1 MAQARGEQVRL
12 DSPVSVGYGKEIALD
27 HLRVSLTPPRG
38 QVGSVEASGKVSPA
52 LDLHV
57 AINRLSPDL
66 LAPFVPTLHAQGQLS
81 AEARLTG
88 TPASPTGKV
97 SLRGTDLKYHTDY
110 TSSLAPA
117 SIEATA
123 NLNAGMARVDAQ
135 IEAGPQINLGLHGT
149 APVNKAGQ
157 ITLQADGRVD
167 LAVANAYLGAQGM
180 QAGGNLQVALGVRG
194 TPAQPRLNGT
204 LSLSNGLF
212 HDFGEGIQLSG
223 MQGTVNAVGDR
234 LVIAALTAQAGKG
247 SLAVSGSYGVLQ
259 PGQPIDLHV
268 HADNARPL
276 ASDLITATLN
286 GDLDVKGQLSSR
298 IDATGNLTLKRVD
311 INIPDSCPVRSL
323 IWMSYAPRTKR
334 IRTRPPKPRRW
345 WSGWGWM

>member
-1 MAQARGEQVRL
+1 M
-12 DSPVSVGYGKEIALD
+12 
-27 HLRVSLTPPRG
+27 
-38 QVGSVEASGKVSPA
+38 
-52 LDLHV
+52 
-57 AINRLSPDL
+57 
-66 LAPFVPTLHAQGQLS
+66 
-81 AEARLTG
+81 
-88 TPASPTGKV
+88 
-97 SLRGTDLKYHTDY
+97 
-110 TSSLAPA
+110 
-117 SIEATA
+117 
-123 NLNAGMARVDAQ
+123 
-135 IEAGPQINLGLHGT
+135 
-149 APVNKAGQ
+149 
-157 ITLQADGRVD
+157 
-167 LAVANAYLGAQGM
+167 
-180 QAGGNLQVALGVRG
+180 RG

-334 IRTRPPKPRRW
+334 IRTRPQSRAAGGRAGAGCDLAGAVLCARAWPEYGNAWPCPRRRHRNRTGDDGAF
-345 WSGWGWM
+345 SLVKGGFSLGGISLDFSKGQVGFNGMG

>member
-1 MAQARGEQVRL
+1 M
-12 DSPVSVGYGKEIALD
+12 
-27 HLRVSLTPPRG
+27 
-38 QVGSVEASGKVSPA
+38 EASGKVSPA

-180 QAGGNLQVALGVRG
+180 QAG
-194 TPAQPRLNGT
+194 
-204 LSLSNGLF
+204 
-212 HDFGEGIQLSG
+212 
-223 MQGTVNAVGDR
+223 
-234 LVIAALTAQAGKG
+234 
-247 SLAVSGSYGVLQ
+247 
-259 PGQPIDLHV
+259 
-268 HADNARPL
+268 
-276 ASDLITATLN
+276 ATC
-286 GDLDVKGQLSSR
+286 R
-298 IDATGNLTLKRVD
+298 WRWA
-311 INIPDSCPVRSL
+311 CA
-323 IWMSYAPRTKR
+323 APRPSPGSMAR
-334 IRTRPPKPRRW
+334 
-345 WSGWGWM
+345 SA